1 MANRNGINPNGRDQ
15 AARRTLFA
23 ALSGLVMVPPA
34 YGGRTVLG
42 AADMCVLEES
52 ADGREARPLTGFH
65 KSAGVWTREEG
76 GEVFWKRRLVL
87 WLRAP
92 TGCVLPFYGED
103 GALLTVDGRPL
114 KTAGVC
120 TLEAVLRGTARFKVG
135 FVVLPKDGPRGP
147 RGAQPSFD
155 KSSSWVVV
163 ASFDF
168 PAAPVRSITGC
179 VTDAAELRRTLDS
192 ARTTAAPAARTPAR
206 REDEI
211 VPGEEVS
218 VPVESIAFKRPNP
231 LSVESDDGSGSSRTS
246 ARDQGILLKNGR
258 CMLRGHETDSNRGS
272 SMDVNAE
279 AGADVPP
286 PGMLAPMAP
295 EDESLDRAAK
305 KKAAG
310 EEFATYLYPVGS
322 LFSNPMGDDQL
333 SEHFGILG
341 DFLGIWGDY
350 AMDLPP
356 PPSGAP
362 PAPAVAAAAAAT
374 PVAEGTYTAPS
385 PAGDEAPCGNLFGQE
400 FSAVSENVGEGVPS
414 TYEGAP
420 LTYDGAT
427 ATLFGTQPDTLVSVP
442 GMTPQVV
449 PTTTMLALTGADSLA
464 RTPSQSTDLSQQ
476 SYP

>member
-23 ALSGLVMVPPA
+23 ALSGLVTVPPA

-65 KSAGVWTREEG
+65 KSAGVWTQEEG

-114 KTAGVC
+114 TTAGVC

-218 VPVESIAFKRPNP
+218 VPVESIALKRPNP
-231 LSVESDDGSGSSRTS
+231 LSVESDDGSSRRS
-246 ARDQGILLKNGR
+246 ARDQGVLLKNGR
-258 CMLRGHETDSNRGS
+258 CMLRDHETGSNRGS
-272 SMDVNAE
+272 SVDVNSE
-279 AGADVPP
+279 EGADVPP
-286 PGMLAPMAP
+286 PGMLAPMVP
-295 EDESLDRAAK
+295 EDENLLRAAK

-310 EEFATYLYPVGS
+310 EEDAMYLQ
-322 LFSNPMGDDQL
+322 LFGDDQL
-333 SEHFGILG
+333 ALG
-341 DFLGIWGDY
+341 APFVNLNDFLGIWGDY

-356 PPSGAP
+356 PP
-362 PAPAVAAAAAAT
+362 APAAPAAAAAAAT

-400 FSAVSENVGEGVPS
+400 FSARSENVGEGVPS
-414 TYEGAP
+414 TYEGALP
-420 LTYDGAT
+420 TYQGEN
-427 ATLFGTQPDTLVSVP
+427 TLFGMPPDAVP

-449 PTTTMLALTGADSLA
+449 PTATMRALMDADSLT
-464 RTPSQSTDLSQQ
+464 RTPSQSTDLFQQ

>member
-23 ALSGLVMVPPA
+23 ALSGLVTVPPA

-65 KSAGVWTREEG
+65 KSAGVWTQEVG
-76 GEVFWKRRLVL
+76 GEGVWKRRLVL

-114 KTAGVC
+114 TTAGVC

-218 VPVESIAFKRPNP
+218 VPVESIALKRPNP
-231 LSVESDDGSGSSRTS
+231 LSVESDDGSSRRS
-246 ARDQGILLKNGR
+246 ARDQGVLLKNGR
-258 CMLRGHETDSNRGS
+258 CMLRDHETGSNRGS
-272 SMDVNAE
+272 SVDVNSE
-279 AGADVPP
+279 EGADVPP
-286 PGMLAPMAP
+286 PGMLAPMVP
-295 EDESLDRAAK
+295 EDENLLRAAK

-310 EEFATYLYPVGS
+310 EEDAMYLD
-322 LFSNPMGDDQL
+322 LFGYDQL
-333 SEHFGILG
+333 PIYTPFDILG
-341 DFLGIWGDY
+341 DFLDGIWGDY

-356 PPSGAP
+356 PPPSAVP
-362 PAPAVAAAAAAT
+362 AAPAVAAAAAT
-374 PVAEGTYTAPS
+374 PVEEEPVTAS
-385 PAGDEAPCGNLFGQE
+385 PARDEAPCGNLFGPE
-400 FSAVSENVGEGVPS
+400 FSAVSENVDAGALPTVEAALPTYQGEN
-414 TYEGAP
+414 
-420 LTYDGAT
+420 
-427 ATLFGTQPDTLVSVP
+427 TLFGTQPDTLVSVP

-449 PTTTMLALTGADSLA
+449 PTATMRALMDADSLT
-464 RTPSQSTDLSQQ
+464 RTPSQSTDLFQQ